1 MKIYIYMPIA
11 TIWSHSLTF
20 LFQLV
25 LFCMEL
31 STQKKLC
38 FAIYLECCYFHSR
51 ILFSHSS
58 HHLWDLNSFICGGIS
73 KTFNLL
79 RQSLTFSLKVK
90 NTSLEYPPIIWSVGL
105 TFEPGPHILEIQ
117 SMQIRPETVKVHL

>member
-1 MKIYIYMPIA
+1 MISFSHVSFSTRLILHGIKHPKKIVFCDLFRVLLF
-11 TIWSHSLTF
+11 SLT
-20 LFQLV
+20 
-25 LFCMEL
+25 
-31 STQKKLC
+31 
-38 FAIYLECCYFHSR
+38 YF
-51 ILFSHSS
+51 IFSFISS
-58 HHLWDLNSFICGGIS
+58 LWDLNSFICGGIS